1 MKEAGGVRCRR
12 KPIVGRWL
20 AGLLSLLAPLA
31 LAGGSSSDLTSLT
44 FVTEEYPP
52 YNYQDPQTGQLEG
65 RAITLL
71 ESILEQAG
79 TPFKREDIL
88 YYPWIRGYELAQS
101 EPNTALFSTTRTPAR
116 EAHFKWVGPIARDR
130 VVLLTWDN
138 QVARLA
144 SLEEAI
150 DKRLSITVI
159 REDIG
164 AQALQEAD
172 YPAELLRPAI
182 DNRSA
187 LHMLRRGRVDLWAYS
202 DEVAR
207 WIATQEGVEASRLT
221 AVHTLS
227 ESDLYFAFNPAT
239 AQDLINRLQKA
250 LENVRAGQKDREA
263 GHHAN

>member
-1 MKEAGGVRCRR
+1 M
-12 KPIVGRWL
+12 
-20 AGLLSLLAPLA
+20 SLLATLA
-31 LAGGSSSDLTSLT
+31 LADGSPSGLRSLT

-52 YNYQDPQTGQLEG
+52 YNYLDPQTGQLEG
-65 RAITLL
+65 RAVTLL
-71 ESILEQAG
+71 ESILEHTG

-88 YYPWIRGYELAQS
+88 YYPWVRGYELALS
-101 EPNTALFSTTRTPAR
+101 KPSTALFSTTRTPAR

-130 VVLLTWDN
+130 VVLLTWDH
-138 QVARLA
+138 QVAQLG

-150 DKRLSITVI
+150 DRQLSITVI

-182 DNRSA
+182 DNLSA

-207 WIATQEGVEASRLT
+207 WIATRESVDASRLT

-227 ESDLYFAFNPAT
+227 ESDLYFAINPAT
-239 AQDLINRLQKA
+239 DQGLINRLQKA
-250 LENVRAGQKDREA
+250 LEDLRAGQKDREVTDYA
-263 GHHAN
+263 E

>member
-1 MKEAGGVRCRR
+1 MKEVGAGSCRR

-20 AGLLSLLAPLA
+20 AGLVSLLAPLA
-31 LAGGSSSDLTSLT
+31 LADGSPSDLTSLT

-52 YNYQDPQTGQLEG
+52 YNYLDPQTGQLEG
-65 RAITLL
+65 RAVTLL
-71 ESILEQAG
+71 ESIFEQADA
-79 TPFKREDIL
+79 PFKREDII
-88 YYPWIRGYELAQS
+88 YYPWVRGYELAQN

-130 VVLLTWDN
+130 VVLLTWDH
-138 QVARLA
+138 QVARLS

-207 WIATQEGVEASRLT
+207 WIATRESVDASRLT

-227 ESDLYFAFNPAT
+227 ESDLYFAINPAT
-239 AQDLINRLQKA
+239 DQGLINRLQKA
-250 LENVRAGQKDREA
+250 LEDVRAGQSEA
-263 GHHAN
+263 IRHAD

>member
-1 MKEAGGVRCRR
+1 MKEAGAGRCRR

-52 YNYQDPQTGQLEG
+52 YNYLDPQTGQLEG
-65 RAITLL
+65 RAVTLL
-71 ESILEQAG
+71 ESILEHTG
-79 TPFKREDIL
+79 TPFRREDIL
-88 YYPWIRGYELAQS
+88 YYPWVRGYELALS
-101 EPNTALFSTTRTPAR
+101 KPDTALFSTTRTPAR

-130 VVLLTWDN
+130 VVLLTWDH
-138 QVARLA
+138 QVARLG

-164 AQALQEAD
+164 AQALQEANF
-172 YPAELLRPAI
+172 PAELLHPAI

-207 WIATQEGVEASRLT
+207 WIATRESVDASQLT

-227 ESDLYFAFNPAT
+227 ESDLYFAINPAT
-239 AQDLINRLQKA
+239 DQGLINRLQKA
-250 LENVRAGQKDREA
+250 LEDVRAGQKDREA
-263 GHHAN
+263 AHHAD